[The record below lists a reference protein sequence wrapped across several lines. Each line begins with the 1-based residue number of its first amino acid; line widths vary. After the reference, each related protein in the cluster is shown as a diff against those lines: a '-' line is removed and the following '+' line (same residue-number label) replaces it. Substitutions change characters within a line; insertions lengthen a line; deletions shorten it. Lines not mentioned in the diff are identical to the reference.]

1 MGEEWSKAEEINVF
15 RVFPIDFISLSL
27 RYPSEQN
34 VPVRGL
40 NASRTRFTQA
50 VTLSASLAEAEH
62 GSLVDG
68 LIIKP
73 GEVENTSPWG

>member
-1 MGEEWSKAEEINVF
+1 MGEEWSKAEEIKVF
-15 RVFPIDFISLSL
+15 SVFPIDFISLSL

-40 NASRTRFTQA
+40 NDSRTRFTLT
-50 VTLSASLAEAEH
+50 VTLSAEAEH

-68 LIIKP
+68 AIIKP